1 MVPTDFKQERGLAMS
16 EQKPLIYGIIH
27 IGSSNLSMRIVQY
40 NNVKDIRV
48 IESVRKDTSFGEEV
62 FIHKK
67 LSFPSIK
74 KLCRMLE
81 GLKQLLL
88 DYQVKV
94 YAVYATAVLRE
105 AENCRSILDLIRV
118 NTGFNVQVV
127 DMPQE
132 IYFKHFGL
140 QYQFKQY
147 NKANEDR
154 LGNNF
159 LFVDITSGCVGLT
172 VWEKGALCYQ
182 HNVHIGTLRLLETF
196 KMNQR
201 DSINFPEAL
210 SEYIHA
216 IMEPLWV
223 TVRKYKI
230 DTVILS
236 GREARIVG
244 RLMNVKIGAGVI
256 EVKPEKITRFYEEA
270 GALSTSM
277 TMQKYHITESLAS
290 VVTPTI
296 HIYQEILNN
305 VPVNNVVMM
314 GMTFAEAASIFYGAQ
329 KTKDPALLYMRAQ
342 NLELTRSIA
351 ASYYY
356 EPEHAKAMELYSYH
370 IIRAFDQYNG
380 LNERDEFLLRMAII
394 LYQIGKYVNL
404 LGSSIQAWSMVKGTD
419 IFGISDKEKDIVAC
433 IVYYDHKGVPNDD
446 DEPFRILSDD
456 SKMTALKLIAIFRLV
471 RAMDMSRKQKLKDVS
486 ARITRDALLVEYE
499 SDENTA
505 LETWMF
511 DKEKEFF
518 ENIFGM
524 EAILERR

>member
-1 MVPTDFKQERGLAMS
+1 MAMP

-27 IGSSNLSMRIVQY
+27 IGSSNVSMRIVQY
-40 NNVKDIRV
+40 NSVKDMRL
-48 IESVRKDTSFGEEV
+48 IESVRKETTFGEEV
-62 FIHKK
+62 FNHKK

-74 KLCRMLE
+74 KLCRMLT

-105 AENCRSILDLIRV
+105 AENCRSIIDLIRV

-147 NKANEDR
+147 NKEQGRR

-172 VWEKGALCYQ
+172 VWENGSLCYQ

-196 KMNQR
+196 RMNQR
-201 DSINFPEAL
+201 DSVDFPEAL
-210 SEYIHA
+210 GEYIHA
-216 IMEPLWV
+216 IMEPLWL
-223 TVRKYKI
+223 TVRKYEI

-236 GREARIVG
+236 GREARIVAS
-244 RLMNVKIGAGVI
+244 LMNLDNGKEINLVSRENVL
-256 EVKPEKITRFYEEA
+256 RFYEES
-270 GALSTSM
+270 GHLSSSM
-277 TMQKYHITESLAS
+277 IMQKYGIDDSRAS
-290 VVTPTI
+290 VVIPTI
-296 HIYQEILNN
+296 HIYKEILDNI
-305 VPVNNVVMM
+305 PVRKVAMM
-314 GMTFAEAASIFYGAQ
+314 GMTFVEAASVFYGAQ

-351 ASYYY
+351 AAYYY
-356 EPEHAKAMELYSYH
+356 EADHAKAMERYSYH

-404 LGSSIQAWSMVKGTD
+404 LGSSIQAWSMVQGTD
-419 IFGISDKEKDIVAC
+419 IFGISDREKDIVAC
-433 IVYYDHKGVPNDD
+433 IVYYDHKGMPNDD
-446 DEPFRILSDD
+446 DKPFRILSDE

-486 ARITRDALLVEYE
+486 ARITKDSLLIEYE

-524 EAILERR
+524 EAKLERR